1 MVANF
6 AVVFVVLVGCLLI
19 LWSVELVLMVVGGAV
34 AVVAAVPAAAVGSS
48 QR

>member
-6 AVVFVVLVGCLLI
+6 AVVFVVLVGCLLT
-19 LWSVELVLMVVGGAV
+19 LWSVELVVMAVAGAV
-34 AVVAAVPAAAVGSS
+34 PAVPAAAVGLS